1 LFAAIITTTMD
12 KSGEEKSTAQAAFRE
27 PRLVRRGRQETS
39 EHGLGAGAVK
49 IEPYPGAPVKAFR
62 VV

>member
-1 LFAAIITTTMD
+1 MD